1 MLLLKYTSLIAV
13 LFMLSGCLSGNVK
26 QQVSANVESQVID
39 IPAQAALD
47 FKLAI
52 GLLNDDKLEQA
63 QTVLKKMTKDYPQL
77 AGPYANLGVVYSR
90 QKNWQEAQLVLEMG
104 HEKNGKNIKIL
115 NQLGFVYRQLGM
127 FKQAEKSYLAAIK
140 EAPVNA
146 TAYRNLGILYDIYMG
161 QFVQASEYYQKYQG
175 MMDKP
180 DRKVAG
186 WIVDINRRAGIKT
199 QIAAEVSR

>member
-13 LFMLSGCLSGNVK
+13 LFGLSGCLSGNVK
-26 QQVSANVESQVID
+26 QQVSANVESQVIE

-52 GLLNDDKLEQA
+52 GHLNDDKLAQA
-63 QTVLKKMTKDYPQL
+63 QTVLKKMTQDYPQL

-90 QKNWQEAQLVLEMG
+90 QKNWQEAQLVLERG
-104 HEKNGKNIKIL
+104 HEKNGRNIKIL
-115 NQLGFVYRQLGM
+115 NQLGFVYRQLGK
-127 FKQAEKSYLAAIK
+127 FEQAERSYLAAIK
-140 EAPVNA
+140 EAPANA
-146 TAYRNLGILYDIYMG
+146 TAYKNLGILYDIYMG

-199 QIAAEVSR
+199 QIASEVSR